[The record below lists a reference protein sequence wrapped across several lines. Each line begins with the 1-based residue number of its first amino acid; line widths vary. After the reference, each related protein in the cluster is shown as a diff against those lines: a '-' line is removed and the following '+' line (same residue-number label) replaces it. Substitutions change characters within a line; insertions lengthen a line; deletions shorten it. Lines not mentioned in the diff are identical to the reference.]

1 MKLKKLT
8 ATLIALGI
16 AAPAWAAD
24 FTIKNFRIEGE
35 QHTSEATVRSLLP
48 VKEGDTYTDAIGED
62 IIRRLHASGFYEN
75 ALLEQNGN
83 MLIITVKE
91 RPIVSELTVKG
102 AKVLPTDAIVK
113 QMSTVRASN
122 AGSAL
127 R

>member
-62 IIRRLHASGFYEN
+62 IIAACTPAVFMKTPSWN
-75 ALLEQNGN
+75 K
-83 MLIITVKE
+83 T
-91 RPIVSELTVKG
+91 
-102 AKVLPTDAIVK
+102 AIC
-113 QMSTVRASN
+113 
-122 AGSAL
+122 
-127 R
+127 